1 MRLLSL
7 CSASSVTEI
16 YLKHLF
22 SRHHSCKLYLS
33 FFFFFRLNFDI
44 PGSRPDDLSR
54 HEVLFIY
61 LFFVPGWLSNWIMNN
76 IPSNYFYRTQRNN
89 CINMLPSSTTRPAH
103 RFYPFDEFTL
113 VRHLDLPSIL
123 RLLAFGWISQCSS
136 LGKISS
142 ISTAVVSKYKHDI
155 GVKIERKGKGWSG
168 RWTGLHQRLHKN
180 YVAHFI
186 IHSKLEFGSAQSFS
200 SLAWYHS

>member
-1 MRLLSL
+1 M
-7 CSASSVTEI
+7 I
-16 YLKHLF
+16 YLAMKF
-22 SRHHSCKLYLS
+22 Y
-33 FFFFFRLNFDI
+33 
-44 PGSRPDDLSR
+44 
-54 HEVLFIY
+54 LFIY
-61 LFFVPGWLSNWIMNN
+61 FFVPGWLSNWIMNN
-76 IPSNYFYRTQRNN
+76 ILSNYFYWTQRNN

-200 SLAWYHS
+200 SLAWCHS